1 MLYIDNEAIQTAK
14 DEYNN
19 YQTEMATLK
28 RELEAAISELKKS
41 WKSDA
46 GNKFFE
52 KFDDQWVKNMSDYI
66 VVLQHMQTNLNTAKN
81 KYQDIYDEADRL
93 NL

>member
-14 DEYNN
+14 DQY
-19 YQTEMATLK
+19 YQH
-28 RELEAAISELKKS
+28 ELDMDELKVDLETAITELRKS

-46 GNKFFE
+46 GDKFFE

-66 VVLQHMQTNLNTAKN
+66 VVLQHMQTNLNTAKT
-81 KYQDIYDEADRL
+81 KYQDIYDEAGRL